1 VSGKIKPGAGTG
13 AEGKKF
19 AKLATVHDYRGL
31 SEDEHEKALA
41 VADAPIEEKVRFI
54 FELMSTLRFQTHR
67 TAKELSWA
75 WNLKIGTVRGYCS
88 RAKDIFNVMSRH
100 EQSPDAYRQEIQ
112 LKYEH
117 LTNLAL
123 QAKKP
128 MLKTNKETGE
138 QEIVYAEA
146 PDVKA
151 AITATKA
158 IAELQGAHRNAVV
171 EAMKNKYE
179 EQDMGLEEM
188 LALAQKKIE
197 EEDEEEDGR
206 ED

>member
-1 VSGKIKPGAGTG
+1 MAKGDEGTG
-13 AEGKKF
+13 SNGKKF

-31 SEDEHEKALA
+31 SEDEHQRALA

-54 FELMSTLRFQTHR
+54 FELMSTLRFQSHR

-75 WNLKIGTVRGYCS
+75 WNLKVGTVRGYCS
-88 RAKDIFNVMSRH
+88 RAKDIYNVMARH

-112 LKYEH
+112 LRYEH
-117 LTNLAL
+117 LTQLAL
-123 QAKKP
+123 EAKKP
-128 MLKTNKETGE
+128 MLKTDKETGE

-179 EQDMGLEEM
+179 EQDMSLEEM
-188 LALAQKKIE
+188 LSLAQKKIE
-197 EEDEEEDGR
+197 EEDDNGHQ
-206 ED
+206 D